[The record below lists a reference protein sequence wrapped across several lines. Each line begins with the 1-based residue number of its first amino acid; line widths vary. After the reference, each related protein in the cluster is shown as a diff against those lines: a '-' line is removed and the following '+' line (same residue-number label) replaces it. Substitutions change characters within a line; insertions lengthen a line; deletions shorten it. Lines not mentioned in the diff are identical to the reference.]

1 MVVIAAVMRASH
13 TLNLESVL
21 VVVLFLVIMFLLL
34 DLVIDDVPLLAA
46 RLHPPSA
53 SSRGAVARA
62 MSART
67 TTEYTE
73 VAPKRTRGSAPGP
86 AQPMTQP

>member
-53 SSRGAVARA
+53 SSRDAVARA
-62 MSART
+62 TSART
-67 TTEYTE
+67 TTE
-73 VAPKRTRGSAPGP
+73 VAPTRTRGSAPGP
-86 AQPMTQP
+86 SQPMAQP

>member
-53 SSRGAVARA
+53 SSRGAVAKA
-62 MSART
+62 TSSRT
-67 TTEYTE
+67 TTE

>member
-1 MVVIAAVMRASH
+1 MRASH
-13 TLNLESVL
+13 TLNLESIL

-46 RLHPPSA
+46 RLHPPSG

-62 MSART
+62 TSART
-67 TTEYTE
+67 TTE

-86 AQPMTQP
+86 SQPMAQP

>member
-34 DLVIDDVPLLAA
+34 DLVIDDVLLPVVA

-53 SSRGAVARA
+53 SSRGAFARA
-62 MSART
+62 TSART
-67 TTEYTE
+67 TTE
-73 VAPKRTRGSAPGP
+73 VAPKRTRWSAPEP
-86 AQPMTQP
+86 AQPITQP